1 VIVGLDGQDVTD
13 STSLR
18 ELILSHRPGDRVAIG
33 VVTEGGQKETI
44 TATLGVNP
52 LPQT

>member
-1 VIVGLDGQDVTD
+1 VTD

-33 VVTEGGQKETI
+33 VVTEGGQTETV